1 MKVFFARI
9 ELSKQ
14 TLVVDFFELQSFFLL
29 SLSSA
34 HISVVNWG
42 KTQNVVWRISK
53 KLGIPSGR
61 PQRHLLHNRLLRL
74 LGARQ
79 EGSTPHSTLRWHRL
93 SQLSGLFRR
102 AEQSAKYPSFV
113 CKYSGNCDIT
123 VKNRRRCQK
132 CRYERCLKTGIKLS
146 NYFLYWLFEKARQ
159 FSKRKIIFYNFK
171 NV

>member
-79 EGSTPHSTLRWHRL
+79 EGSTPHSTLWWHRL
-93 SQLSGLFRR
+93 SQLSGLFPAGRTIREISQLCLQVQRKLRHHCKKSTTLSEMSLR
-102 AEQSAKYPSFV
+102 ALLENRYQIEQLFFILAFRKSS
-113 CKYSGNCDIT
+113 T
-123 VKNRRRCQK
+123 VFQK
-132 CRYERCLKTGIKLS
+132 E
-146 NYFLYWLFEKARQ
+146 NNFL
-159 FSKRKIIFYNFK
+159 
-171 NV
+171 